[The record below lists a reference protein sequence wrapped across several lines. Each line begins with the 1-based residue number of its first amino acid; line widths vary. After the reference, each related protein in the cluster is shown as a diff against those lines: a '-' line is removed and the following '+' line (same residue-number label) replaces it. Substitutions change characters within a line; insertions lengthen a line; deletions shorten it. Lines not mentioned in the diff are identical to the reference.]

1 MEKPSE
7 DINHRIAAQARG
19 LRAAQ
24 GISLEALASK
34 SGVSRSMISLIE
46 RGEASP
52 TAVVLERLAWGL
64 GVPLARLFDAPADES
79 TAPRPVARHAEQPL
93 WRDPGSGYL
102 RRNVSPPHW
111 PSPIQ
116 IVEVDFPAGARVA
129 YDTGSRDLP
138 VHQQIWVLAGR
149 IQVTLGHEQYPL
161 DTGDCL
167 AMLLDRPTVFANRTR
182 QPARYVVVVSSE
194 TPISRRKI

>member
-1 MEKPSE
+1 
-7 DINHRIAAQARG
+7 
-19 LRAAQ
+19 
-24 GISLEALASK
+24 
-34 SGVSRSMISLIE
+34 MISLIE

-64 GVPLARLFDAPADES
+64 GVPLARLFDAPADENAS
-79 TAPRPVARHAEQPL
+79 PQPVARRAEQL
-93 WRDPGSGYL
+93 EWRDPGSGYV

-129 YDTGSRDLP
+129 YDSGARELP
-138 VHQQIWVLAGR
+138 VHQQVWVLSGR
-149 IQVTLGHEQYPL
+149 IEVTLGDEQYRL

-182 QPARYVVVVSSE
+182 QPARYVVVVSAE
-194 TPISRRKI
+194 APISRRRP